1 MQRIACPERD
11 DWRLTADSTGFDFHT
26 IDGERY
32 WDERAYYAFAL
43 DEIERGIEMPTGEID
58 AMCLELAGRAVDDE
72 NDLRRLKIPE
82 AFWPLIS
89 ESWHHDEASLY
100 GRLDFSFDGRG
111 PAKLLEYNADT
122 PTSIFEASVFQ
133 WTWLEQAIERNI
145 IPKRA
150 DQFNSIHERLIEA
163 WKKVAAG
170 RHVHLA
176 GATENPEDAGTLA
189 YLEDTASQ
197 AGLATTMIDIANI
210 GLRDDGGFVDL
221 ENLPIDLA
229 FKLYPWEWMFHDAF
243 GAQIRKA
250 PTRWIEPPW
259 KALLSNKGILPLLW
273 EMFPGHPNLLPAYF
287 EDDPK
292 AASLGTTFVRKPL
305 YSREGANVALV
316 SAGVTLVEQAGP
328 YGAEGF
334 IRQAMAP
341 LPNFSGQYP
350 VLGSW
355 LVDHTPCGLS
365 IREDENPI
373 TGNSSR
379 FLPHAIL

>member
-1 MQRIACPERD
+1 MQRIVCPERD
-11 DWRLTADSTGFDFHT
+11 DWRATAESAGFDFHT

-32 WDERAYYAFAL
+32 WDERAYYAFTL
-43 DEIERGIEMPTGEID
+43 EEIERAIEQPTGEID
-58 AMCLELAGRAVDDE
+58 AMCLELVGLAIDDE
-72 NDLRRLKIPE
+72 EHLLRLKIPE

-89 ESWHHDEASLY
+89 ESWHREDASLY
-100 GRLDFSFDGRG
+100 GRLDLSFDGSG

-122 PTSIFEASVFQ
+122 PTSIFEAAVFQ

-150 DQFNSIHERLIEA
+150 DQFNSIHERLIDG
-163 WKKVAAG
+163 WKKVCAG
-170 RHVHLA
+170 HHLHLA
-176 GATENPEDAGTLA
+176 GMTETEEDAGTLA

-197 AGLATTMIDIANI
+197 AGLKTTLIDIEEI
-210 GLRDDGGFVDL
+210 GLRDDGRFVDL
-221 ENLPIDLA
+221 ENREIELA
-229 FKLYPWEWMFHDAF
+229 FKLYPWEWMFHDVF
-243 GAQIRKA
+243 GPHLAKA

-259 KALLSNKGILPLLW
+259 KAILSNKGILPLLW
-273 EMFPGHPNLLPAYF
+273 EMFPNHPNLLPAYF
-287 EDDPK
+287 EDDPQ
-292 AASLGTTFVRKPL
+292 AAQLGTSYVRKPI
-305 YSREGANVALV
+305 YSREGANVELV
-316 SAGVTLVEQAGP
+316 SAGLTLVAEEGP

-334 IRQAMAP
+334 IRQALAP

-373 TGNSSR
+373 TGNTSR